1 MTESILCWLLVEVLM
16 WMSNKL
22 KISKTYLS
30 IGLCIVLW
38 TWYYALSTYY
48 PIELDKLIAF
58 VWWSYASSQ
67 LIYNI
72 LKKTWVL
79 DKLLKE

>member
-1 MTESILCWLLVEVLM
+1 
-16 WMSNKL
+16 MSNKL

-30 IGLCIVLW
+30 IWLCLVLW
-38 TWYYALSTYY
+38 TWYYVLTTYH
-48 PIELDKLIAF
+48 PIERDKALTF
-58 VWWSYASSQ
+58 VWWAYASSQ
-67 LIYNI
+67 LIFNV